1 MIEMSVDEFI
11 ALDDKAKGSA
21 SKLSRENEQ

>member
-1 MIEMSVDEFI
+1 MIEMSGDELI
-11 ALDDKAKGSA
+11 ALDDEAKASA